1 MNLRF
6 RLNLVVTLVLLVIL
20 MIGAWVTVNNARESV
35 RAEVDS
41 TMDLALHMLDAELA
55 HVNRSGYIRAID
67 QNGIFDLARFAGVRH
82 LRIEFFNTDG
92 VLVETNRQNNVF
104 DEQPPPQW
112 FIDRMLSG
120 LNEVGTNE
128 LSVSINDEVIGKLVI
143 SPEPASEINE
153 AWQET
158 RNMLMLIAL
167 FFIAVNVVVY
177 IAVAISLKP
186 IDEVI
191 DALTDIE
198 DGQLERRL
206 PIFGLPEMA
215 SISRKFNGMA
225 ATMQSSIRS
234 NHRLTQQII
243 RLQEAERKS
252 LAHELHDEIGQHL
265 TAIHVDASVIRGC
278 KDLESAK
285 SSATAIDGVVRQM
298 MDIVRSML
306 HKLRPGGLDGE
317 SFVEALQELLNHW
330 QERHQNTELHHRFTG
345 KFSALA
351 DDVQLTLYRVLQ
363 ECLTNIS
370 RHAAASE
377 VWVEL
382 AEDDSGI
389 RMIVRDNGRGFE
401 PGKKNRRFGLA
412 GMQERVDSINGNLSI
427 SAAVNEGV
435 EIQVQISKQ
444 GKMA

>member
-1 MNLRF
+1 
-6 RLNLVVTLVLLVIL
+6 
-20 MIGAWVTVNNARESV
+20 
-35 RAEVDS
+35 
-41 TMDLALHMLDAELA
+41 
-55 HVNRSGYIRAID
+55 
-67 QNGIFDLARFAGVRH
+67 
-82 LRIEFFNTDG
+82 
-92 VLVETNRQNNVF
+92 
-104 DEQPPPQW
+104 
-112 FIDRMLSG
+112 
-120 LNEVGTNE
+120 
-128 LSVSINDEVIGKLVI
+128 
-143 SPEPASEINE
+143 
-153 AWQET
+153 
-158 RNMLMLIAL
+158 MLMLIAL

-317 SFVEALQELLNHW
+317 SFVEALQDLLNHW

>member
-67 QNGIFDLARFAGVRH
+67 QNGIFDLARFSGVRH

-120 LNEVGTNE
+120 LNEVGANE

-167 FFIAVNVVVY
+167 FFITVNIVVY

-191 DALTDIE
+191 NALTDIE
-198 DGQLERRL
+198 DRSTGSSPADLWLTGNGQHQ
-206 PIFGLPEMA
+206 PKIQWYGSDHA
-215 SISRKFNGMA
+215 IQYSQ
-225 ATMQSSIRS
+225 QSS
-234 NHRLTQQII
+234 
-243 RLQEAERKS
+243 A
-252 LAHELHDEIGQHL
+252 D
-265 TAIHVDASVIRGC
+265 
-278 KDLESAK
+278 SADHP
-285 SSATAIDGVVRQM
+285 SAG
-298 MDIVRSML
+298 
-306 HKLRPGGLDGE
+306 
-317 SFVEALQELLNHW
+317 
-330 QERHQNTELHHRFTG
+330 
-345 KFSALA
+345 
-351 DDVQLTLYRVLQ
+351 
-363 ECLTNIS
+363 S
-370 RHAAASE
+370 RA
-377 VWVEL
+377 
-382 AEDDSGI
+382 
-389 RMIVRDNGRGFE
+389 
-401 PGKKNRRFGLA
+401 
-412 GMQERVDSINGNLSI
+412 
-427 SAAVNEGV
+427 
-435 EIQVQISKQ
+435 
-444 GKMA
+444 